1 MIRQP
6 DGNAVVYCQGAFTTT
21 NGKTAHGLVRRT
33 ERYKVLSVIDSRYAG
48 QDAGELLDGIHKGI
62 PIHENLPTALQA
74 AENTGHH
81 LSHFVMGLAPD
92 GGRLNEKARQD
103 VQEAIQLG
111 LHIDS
116 GLHDILSDDPVF
128 SELALKHNVTIRDIR
143 KVPSRSEMH
152 FFSGKIED
160 VKSLKIAVLGTDS
173 ALGKRTTAWILYDAF
188 KDAGLSVELIGTG
201 QTAWMQGAKYSTII
215 DSLIVDFVTGEI
227 EHAVWQAWNDNKPDV
242 LLIEGQGSLLNPA
255 YPGGLEIISAATPD
269 VIVLQHAPGRKEYD
283 GFPGYILHPINQ
295 QIKALEIVSG
305 KSVGAITINHEHLKV
320 DEIDKECRR
329 LSKETGLPTADVL
342 VSGSKEIV
350 AHLVRYKKDV
360 YKKYRK
366 KLEECKS
373 WGGGVENL
381 VVFDVLEVGPV
392 RIERDRIVAPY
403 SIHRDG
409 VVDSIDF
416 IYRFEEEVFQPDN
429 ETSHNLA
436 SVMAIQVA
444 LNYGL
449 FCKKII
455 LHGTYD
461 EIDRTFIRYM
471 LRNTAREIYVKKFL
485 EKNPFLISGFIPLQ
499 PEQKSSYV
507 QAELIFPDPMPVVSE
522 PWKVDRN
529 RCVVLSSGGKE
540 SLLTFGLMDEIGIET
555 TPVFINESGR
565 HWYTALNS
573 YRAFKLKIPRTA
585 RVWTNSDRV
594 FSWMLEHI
602 PFIRQNFLDIRADDY
617 AIRLWTVAVFL
628 FGALPILRKRGIGLL
643 LIGDEY
649 DTTRRC
655 KSYGIP
661 HYDGLFDQSRY
672 FDLAVSYYFSSKG
685 WGIAQF
691 SILRPLS
698 ELLVQKILIER
709 YAELQRGQTSCH
721 AASVFQN
728 RVKPCGKCEKCHRIV
743 GMLTALNADPTLCGY
758 THEQID
764 ACLSGLSNRSL
775 HQESVIADHV
785 LTLLDERGI
794 VTKSEGVVAHPEVE
808 NLRFDPEH
816 SLIETIP
823 NVLRKP
829 LFRIYLEH
837 AQGALRLVDGQWQ
850 TYNVLV

>member
-1 MIRQP
+1 MTHQP
-6 DGNAVVYCQGAFTTT
+6 DGNAVVYCQGAFNTT

-33 ERYKVLSVIDSRYAG
+33 ERYRVLSVIDSRYAG
-48 QDAGELLDGIHKGI
+48 RDAGELLDGIHKGI
-62 PIHENLPTALQA
+62 PIHENLSAALQA
-74 AENTGHH
+74 SEKTGKHI
-81 LSHFVMGLAPD
+81 SHFVMGLAPD

-103 VQEAIQLG
+103 VKEAIQLG

-128 SELALKHNVTIRDIR
+128 SELALRHNVKIRDIR
-143 KVPSRSEMH
+143 KVPPRSEMH

-173 ALGKRTTAWILYDAF
+173 ALGKRTTAWILHDAF
-188 KDAGLSVELIGTG
+188 KEAGLSVELVGTG
-201 QTAWMQGAKYSTII
+201 QTAWMQGARYSTII
-215 DSLIVDFVTGEI
+215 DSLVVDFVTGEI

-242 LLIEGQGSLLNPA
+242 ILIEGQGSLLNPA
-255 YPGGLEIISAATPD
+255 YPGGIEILSAGRPD
-269 VIVLQHAPGRKEYD
+269 VIVVQHAPTRKEYD
-283 GFPGYILHPINQ
+283 GFPGYRLHPINL

-305 KSVGAITINHEHLKV
+305 KPVGAVTVNHENLEKG
-320 DEIDKECRR
+320 EIEAECSRI
-329 LSKETGLPTADVL
+329 SKKTGLPTADVL
-342 VSGSKEIV
+342 VSGANETA
-350 AHLVRYKKDV
+350 AHLVRFKAEIYG
-360 YKKYRK
+360 KYRK
-366 KLEECKS
+366 KLQERKN
-373 WGGGVENL
+373 WGGEISSL
-381 VVFDVLEVGPV
+381 VAIDELEVGPV

-403 SIHRDG
+403 SIQREG
-409 VVDSIDF
+409 AVDSIDF

-429 ETSHNLA
+429 ETSRNLA
-436 SVMAIQVA
+436 SVMAVQIA

-449 FCKKII
+449 FCKRIK

-461 EIDRTFIRYM
+461 EIDRRFIRYM
-471 LRNTAREIYVKKFL
+471 LRNTAREIYVNKFL
-485 EKNPFLISGFIPLQ
+485 ENNPFLISGFIPLR
-499 PEQKSSYV
+499 PEKKSSYV
-507 QAELIFPDPMPVVSE
+507 QAELLFPDPKPGASE
-522 PWKVDRN
+522 TWRNDPN
-529 RCVVLSSGGKE
+529 RCAVLSSGGKE
-540 SLLTFGLMDEIGIET
+540 SLLSFGLMDEIGVEP

-573 YRAFKLKIPRTA
+573 YRDFKAKIPRTA

-594 FSWMLEHI
+594 FSWMLEHM

-655 KSYGIP
+655 NREGIP

-672 FDLAVSYYFSSKG
+672 FDLAMSSYFNSKG

-698 ELLVQKILIER
+698 ELLVQKILAER
-709 YAELQRGQTSCH
+709 YAELQRNQTSCH
-721 AASVFQN
+721 AASIFQN
-728 RVKPCGKCEKCHRIV
+728 RIKPCGKCEKCHRIV
-743 GMLTALNADPTLCGY
+743 GMLTALNADPTRCGY
-758 THEQID
+758 TQEQVD
-764 ACLSGLSNRSL
+764 ACLRGLSNRSL
-775 HQESVIADHV
+775 HQESVITDHV

-794 VTKSEGVVAHPEVE
+794 ITKSEGAAAHPEVE
-808 NLRFDPEH
+808 KLRFDSVH
-816 SLIETIP
+816 SPMETIP
-823 NVLRKP
+823 HALRRP

-837 AQGALRLVDGQWQ
+837 AQGALALIDGQWK
-850 TYNVLV
+850 TYNALV